1 MMINTPGAKLIGR
14 TVDDMLGKSDFDLFT
29 PDTAQQIVTADRRV
43 LATGE
48 ALTFEDVITAA
59 GVTRTFLSTK
69 GPYRDGQGNIIGLI
83 GVARDISARK
93 RAEEELLASEVR
105 YRLLFER
112 NLAGVMRSTPEGK
125 ILNCNES
132 FIRIMGYALREE
144 ILAHTVMDFY
154 CHPADREQLLSLLR
168 ERRVLTNHEIH
179 FRRKDGAPIW
189 VLGNLIL
196 LEDESGGPAIEG
208 TIFEITERKRMDEA
222 LRDSEAL
229 YHSLVESLPLNVY
242 RKDLEG
248 RITFGNKRHCDTIGR
263 TLDEIR
269 GKTDYDFYP
278 TELAEKYRRDD
289 HTVITTQKVLED
301 VEEHIRPNGEKLY
314 VQVLKTPVYDSRN
327 EVVGTQGI
335 FWDVT
340 ARKQAE
346 MAVYKAKEA
355 AEAANRAKSEFLA
368 RMSHEIRTPMN
379 GIIGM
384 TDLALDTALTP
395 EQREYLEM
403 VRASADSLLEI
414 IDDILDFS
422 KIEAG
427 KLRVESVE
435 FDLRETLGDTVR
447 TLALRAS
454 RRAWSWPAAL
464 LRACPTCLSAT
475 PPGCARSSSTWW
487 AMPSS
492 SRNVV
497 KSWSM
502 FRRTRMEDRG

>member
-14 TVDDMLGKSDFDLFT
+14 TVDDMLGKSDFDLLT

-83 GVARDISARK
+83 GVARDISQRK
-93 RAEEELLASEVR
+93 RL
-105 YRLLFER
+105 
-112 NLAGVMRSTPEGK
+112 
-125 ILNCNES
+125 
-132 FIRIMGYALREE
+132 
-144 ILAHTVMDFY
+144 
-154 CHPADREQLLSLLR
+154 
-168 ERRVLTNHEIH
+168 
-179 FRRKDGAPIW
+179 
-189 VLGNLIL
+189 
-196 LEDESGGPAIEG
+196 
-208 TIFEITERKRMDEA
+208 DEA

-278 TELAEKYRRDD
+278 PELAEKYRRDD

-435 FDLRETLGDTVR
+435 FDVREALGDTVR
-447 TLALRAS
+447 TLALRPAEGPGAGLPHCS
-454 RRAWSWPAAL
+454 ARARSARRRPRPAA
-464 LRACPTCLSAT
+464 
-475 PPGCARSSSTWW
+475 PGHRQPGGQCHQVHGTW
-487 AMPSS
+487 
-492 SRNVV
+492 
-497 KSWSM
+497 
-502 FRRTRMEDRG
+502 